1 MFDTMKT
8 AKRIRE
14 ARMEKK
20 MTQMQLADAMGV
32 SYQAVS
38 NWERGNSMPDISK
51 IGDLCDVLGLST
63 QELLGAGSGAVVKA
77 VRREE
82 PLTEQ
87 ELAQVAPM
95 LPPEEVKEQTRKTVE
110 SQGKKMELS
119 ALSEI
124 APFLSDEYLEE
135 LVDSVEVSSLEELT
149 PLAPFLSDE
158 ALDRLVRRMPVESL
172 EGIEELAPFLEDD
185 TLTWLVRQGGDKVN
199 EELLAALAPFLSDEA
214 LDAVVDACIA
224 RGSVKELREVYCF
237 LGDASLK
244 KVAKFLMETGNLD
257 GLRDAAP
264 YL

>member
-1 MFDTMKT
+1 
-8 AKRIRE
+8 
-14 ARMEKK
+14 MEKN

-95 LPPEEVKEQTRKTVE
+95 LPPEEVKEQTRKTME
-110 SQGKKMELS
+110 SQGKKMDLS

-124 APFLSDEYLEE
+124 
-135 LVDSVEVSSLEELT
+135 
-149 PLAPFLSDE
+149 APFLSDE

-172 EGIEELAPFLEDD
+172 EGIEELAPFLGDD

-199 EELLAALAPFLSDEA
+199 EELLVALAPFLSDEA

-224 RGSVKELREVYCF
+224 RESVKELREVYCF

-257 GLRDAAP
+257 DLRDAAP